1 VRCRGCFTGTEQRVG
16 LPDAA
21 PLTRSRLGVWLSCQ
35 AISRPQDL
43 DFRPII
49 TIAFHQHNVMNRV
62 PWPSG
67 IRASPPRQ
75 SLRPLRL
82 SRRRNISTKPDD
94 LNPVASQTTRSRVV
108 RITSKLPNFLQRY
121 STPLITAPITHISA
135 FLLLHELT
143 AVVPLFGLAAT
154 FHYTHWMPPFISE
167 GKWVSDGVEKF
178 GNYFR
183 RKGWLGEEGKA
194 RRFKWWGR
202 GEGGT
207 RIVVE

>member
-1 VRCRGCFTGTEQRVG
+1 
-16 LPDAA
+16 
-21 PLTRSRLGVWLSCQ
+21 
-35 AISRPQDL
+35 
-43 DFRPII
+43 
-49 TIAFHQHNVMNRV
+49 MNRV

-82 SRRRNISTKPDD
+82 SRRRNISTKSDD
-94 LNPVASQTTRSRVV
+94 LNPEASQTTRSRVV
-108 RITSKLPNFLQRY
+108 RITSKLPKFLQRY
-121 STPLITAPITHISA
+121 TTPLITAPITHISA

-154 FHYTHWMPPFISE
+154 FHYTQWMPPFISE
-167 GKWVSDGVEKF
+167 GKWVSDGVKKF

-183 RKGWLGEEGKA
+183 RKGWLGEEGKT